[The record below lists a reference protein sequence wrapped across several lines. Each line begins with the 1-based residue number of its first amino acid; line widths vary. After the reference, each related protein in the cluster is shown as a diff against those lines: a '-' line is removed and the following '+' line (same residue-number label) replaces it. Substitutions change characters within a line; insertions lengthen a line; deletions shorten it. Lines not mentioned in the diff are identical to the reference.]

1 LAGHFH
7 WTGLLNMNHPT
18 QMSTSDTA
26 LLVIDVQE
34 KLMPKIRSAA
44 AVELNIA
51 FLLDAAALLGVPAE
65 ATEQYPKGLG
75 STVAKIRQLLL
86 GDKQSAIPD
95 KVAFSSCA
103 VPEVVERFRREARTR
118 IVLAGIESHVCVLHT
133 ALDLLALRFRVYVAV
148 DAIGSRYALD
158 HEVALRR
165 MEQAGCIPITSEMCV
180 FEWLGGSHHPQ
191 FKAVSQ
197 LVQSRMKSVE
207 PA

>member
-1 LAGHFH
+1 
-7 WTGLLNMNHPT
+7 MNHPT

-26 LLVIDVQE
+26 LLVIDVQD
-34 KLMPKIRSAA
+34 KLMPRIRGGA

-51 FLLDAAALLGVPAE
+51 FLLDAAAILNVPAV

-75 STVAKIRQLLL
+75 ATVPSIRQRL
-86 GDKQSAIPD
+86 QAANRSAIPE

-103 VPEVVERFRREARTR
+103 IPEIVEGFRREARTR

-133 ALDLLALRFRVYVAV
+133 ALNLLALRFRVYVAV
-148 DAIGSRYALD
+148 DAIGSRYEID
-158 HEVALRR
+158 HQTALRR

-191 FKAVSQ
+191 FKAASQ